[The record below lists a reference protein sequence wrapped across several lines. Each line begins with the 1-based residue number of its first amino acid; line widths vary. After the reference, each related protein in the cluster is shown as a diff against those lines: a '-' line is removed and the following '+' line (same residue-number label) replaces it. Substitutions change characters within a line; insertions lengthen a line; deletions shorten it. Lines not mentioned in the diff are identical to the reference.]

1 MSRVSAGMQGL
12 QKLYRECY
20 ARSIDID
27 NVIMFNG
34 RAALYRIVNIISKLT
49 QGIACTRSMFAQA
62 RERFGCDFYCFEGV
76 VLCFGRSG
84 WVYTEHNTLFKNTSI
99 DV

>member
-1 MSRVSAGMQGL
+1 MQSILLRVSGGIQGL

-34 RAALYRIVNIISKLT
+34 RAALYWIVNIVAKLA
-49 QGIACTRSMFAQA
+49 QGIACTRRLHAQA
-62 RERFGCDFYCFEGV
+62 RERFGYDF
-76 VLCFGRSG
+76 
-84 WVYTEHNTLFKNTSI
+84 
-99 DV
+99 